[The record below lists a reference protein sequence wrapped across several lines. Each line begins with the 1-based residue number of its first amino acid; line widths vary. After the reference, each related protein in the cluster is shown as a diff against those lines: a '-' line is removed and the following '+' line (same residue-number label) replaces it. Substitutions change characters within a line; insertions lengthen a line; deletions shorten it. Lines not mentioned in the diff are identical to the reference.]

1 MQFKAFGN
9 ADSNNSHTRDMRV
22 FTVVTEKKR
31 RQKCTSVV
39 RGTCYIQHQLLQR
52 RQQVLLKSQ

>member
-1 MQFKAFGN
+1 
-9 ADSNNSHTRDMRV
+9 MRV